1 MVLHLFRPRTPI
13 GRGTALRARSV
24 GVQVAPRTPI
34 HGLRRCW
41 CGGPPVERMS
51 GDQNPGRS
59 PSGCSS
65 VSRAPASGAG
75 GRRSKA
81 CHPVQFAV
89 TPLAQ
94 LAERSAY
101 TRRELR
107 TGARL
112 EVRILQGVPNQ
123 RRVAQR
129 RKSAALR
136 QPRSRVRITARR
148 RKAPLN
154 GRRLV
159 PKTRVTARSEVRF
172 LSLPPVPGTR
182 RQVSGIKGSELRLDP
197 RYLIPD
203 P

>member
-1 MVLHLFRPRTPI
+1 
-13 GRGTALRARSV
+13 
-24 GVQVAPRTPI
+24 
-34 HGLRRCW
+34 
-41 CGGPPVERMS
+41 MS
-51 GDQNPGRS
+51 GDRNPGRS

-65 VSRAPASGAG
+65 ASRAPASGAG

-81 CHPVQFAV
+81 CHPVHPASRCALRRIRIRASREAGCPPKPWRRRA
-89 TPLAQ
+89 TRAPLAQ

-112 EVRILQGVPNQ
+112 EVRILQGVPNK

-129 RKSAALR
+129 NQSAALR

-172 LSLPPVPGTR
+172 LSLPPNAPAGGRCSHLACLISRPKRCNSATRNQTKGRLGT
-182 RQVSGIKGSELRLDP
+182 GEPKAL
-197 RYLIPD
+197 
-203 P
+203 

>member
-1 MVLHLFRPRTPI
+1 
-13 GRGTALRARSV
+13 LRARSV

-65 VSRAPASGAG
+65 ASRAPASGAG

-81 CHPVQFAV
+81 CHPVQFVVA
-89 TPLAQ
+89 PLAQ
-94 LAERSAY
+94 LAERSG
-101 TRRELR
+101 RRELR

-112 EVRILQGVPNQ
+112 EVRVLQGVPNK
-123 RRVAQR
+123 RRVAQLNQ
-129 RKSAALR
+129 SAALR

-159 PKTRVTARSEVRF
+159 PKTRVTARSGVRF
-172 LSLPPVPGTR
+172 LSLPPNSPAGGRCSHLACLISRPKRCNSATR
-182 RQVSGIKGSELRLDP
+182 NQTEGRLGIGEPKAL
-197 RYLIPD
+197 
-203 P
+203 

>member
-1 MVLHLFRPRTPI
+1 VL
-13 GRGTALRARSV
+13 RS
-24 GVQVAPRTPI
+24 
-34 HGLRRCW
+34 L
-41 CGGPPVERMS
+41 GG
-51 GDQNPGRS
+51 GG

-65 VSRAPASGAG
+65 ASRAPASGAG

-81 CHPVQFAV
+81 CHPVHFRLA
-89 TPLAQ
+89 PLAQ

-112 EVRILQGVPNQ
+112 EVRILQGVPNK

-129 RKSAALR
+129 NQSAALR

-159 PKTRVTARSEVRF
+159 PKTRVTARSGVRF
-172 LSLPPVPGTR
+172 LSLPPNSPAGGRCSHLACLISRPKRCNSATR
-182 RQVSGIKGSELRLDP
+182 NQTTGRLGIGEPKAL
-197 RYLIPD
+197 
-203 P
+203 